1 MAKRKILQREIYMC
15 DLTSGAIDH
24 EQSGVHPVL
33 IASCNIRNDT
43 SGNVFVFPLTHSD
56 KKIQPTHYILYQVE
70 YPFLTYEKSIVLCE
84 EGRSISKRRLK
95 TLMGQ
100 ISQQDFDEIIY
111 FKEFVFKEME

>member
-1 MAKRKILQREIYMC
+1 MVKRKILQREIYMC

-95 TLMGQ
+95 RLMGQ